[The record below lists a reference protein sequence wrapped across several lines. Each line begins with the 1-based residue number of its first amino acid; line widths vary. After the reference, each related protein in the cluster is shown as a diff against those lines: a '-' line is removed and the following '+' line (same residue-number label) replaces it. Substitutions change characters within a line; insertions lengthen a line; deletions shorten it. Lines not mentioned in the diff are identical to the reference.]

1 MNQPNQPN
9 QPKEVNTPPTFQ
21 DQQKNL
27 WTVKLTL
34 GLIDEVLAETGT
46 DLLPENHDVSPIIN
60 LWFYPRKLGALMWC
74 LCRKQA
80 ESKKIDK
87 DAFLGVMDASTLKAG
102 WGAMADAII
111 FFIHQTQGEK
121 SAEAIEKLIEAQ
133 MRVIE
138 AGVAELIATI
148 ESSEVNQA
156 MKATASRIGAEMKT
170 GIIRSLESGAF
181 ESPES

>member
-1 MNQPNQPN
+1 MSLNQPN

-34 GLIDEVLAETGT
+34 GLIDEVLTETGV

-60 LWFYPRKLGALMWC
+60 LWFDARKLGTLLWC
-74 LCRKQA
+74 LCRRQA
-80 ESKKIDK
+80 ESKKIDQA
-87 DAFLGVMDASTLKAG
+87 AFLDVMDASTLKAG

-111 FFIHQTQGEK
+111 FFIQKTQGEK

-133 MRVIE
+133 MRVLE

-148 ESSEVNQA
+148 EASEVDQA
-156 MKATASRIGAEMKT
+156 MRETARRIGAEMKA
-170 GIIRSLESGAF
+170 GILRELESGAT